1 MSNKRNYFNIG
12 FLDVLLIVFVILKL
26 TGLISWSWVWV
37 LSPIWIPVCILVA
50 IAIVGIIGIYGSS

>member
-26 TGLISWSWVWV
+26 TGLINWSWVWV
-37 LSPIWIPVCILVA
+37 LSPIWIPVGILVA
-50 IAIVGIIGIYGSS
+50 IAIVGIIGVYGSS

>member
-37 LSPIWIPVCILVA
+37 LSPIWIPACILVA